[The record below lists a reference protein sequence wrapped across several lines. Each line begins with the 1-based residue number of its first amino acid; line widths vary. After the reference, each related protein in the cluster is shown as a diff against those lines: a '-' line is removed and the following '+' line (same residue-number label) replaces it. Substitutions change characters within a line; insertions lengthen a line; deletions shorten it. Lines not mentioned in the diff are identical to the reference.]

1 MAITKERKGE
11 VLSQYD
17 EWLNKSH
24 AVILVEYSG
33 ITMKEFD
40 AIRAKVRETGGEF
53 HVVKNTLAK
62 KAFEA
67 HGMSVPAGLLEKS
80 TAATFAFS
88 DVAATAKALADATKG
103 YEPVKVK
110 GGFVDKQALDA
121 NQAKNLVNLPTLPVA
136 RAQLLGVIQAPA
148 SQLVRLLAEP
158 GRRVAAVIKANT
170 EKAAPAAA

>member
-1 MAITKERKGE
+1 LALTKERKGE
-11 VLSQYD
+11 VLTQYD

-24 AVILVEYSG
+24 AIILVEYSG

-40 AIRAKVRETGGEF
+40 AIRAKVRESGGEF

-67 HGMSVPAGLLEKS
+67 QGMHVPAGLLEKS

-103 YEPVKVK
+103 FEPVKVK
-110 GGFVDKQALDA
+110 GAFVDKQTLNAD
-121 NQAKNLVNLPTLPVA
+121 QAKSLVNLPTLPVA
-136 RAQLLGVIQAPA
+136 RAQLLGVLQAPA
-148 SQLVRLLAEP
+148 SQLARLLAEP
-158 GRRVAAVIKANT
+158 GRRVAAVIKANA
-170 EKAAPAAA
+170 EQAAPAAA

>member
-11 VLSQYD
+11 VLAQYD
-17 EWLNKSH
+17 EWLKNSQ
-24 AVILVEYSG
+24 AIILVEYSG

-40 AIRAKVRETGGEF
+40 SIRAKVRETGGEF

-62 KAFEA
+62 KALEA
-67 HGMSVPAGLLEKS
+67 RGVKVPAGLLEKS
-80 TAATFAFS
+80 TAVTFAFS
-88 DVAATAKALADATKG
+88 DVAATAKALADATKSI
-103 YEPVKVK
+103 ELVKVK
-110 GGFVDKQALDA
+110 GGIIDNQALDA
-121 NQAKNLVNLPTLPVA
+121 NQAKALATLPTLPVA
-136 RAQLLGVIQAPA
+136 RAQLLGVFQAPA

>member
-11 VLSQYD
+11 VLTQYD
-17 EWLNKSH
+17 EWLNKCQ

-33 ITMKEFD
+33 ISMKEFD
-40 AIRAKVRETGGEF
+40 AIRAKVRESGGEF

-67 HGMSVPAGLLEKS
+67 HGMHIKTGMFEKS

-88 DVAATAKALADATKG
+88 DVAATAKALTDATKG
-103 YEPVKVK
+103 IEPIKLK
-110 GGFVDKQALDA
+110 GGFVEKQALDA
-121 NQAKNLVNLPTLPVA
+121 SQVKNLVNLPTLPVA

-158 GRRVAAVIKANT
+158 GRRVAAVIKANS